1 MRFCG
6 KHNLHLISDEIYALS
21 VWHNPELPEAARF
34 KSVLSIPPKGLIDPS
49 MLHVAW
55 GLSKVIL
62 SQVQN
67 YLASPMLSIRG

>member
-21 VWHNPELPEAARF
+21 VWNNPELPEAALF
-34 KSVLSIPPKGLIDPS
+34 KSVLSVPPKGLIDPS

-62 SQVQN
+62 SQLLD
-67 YLASPMLSIRG
+67 YLASPMLRIKS

>member
-34 KSVLSIPPKGLIDPS
+34 KSVLSIPPKGLIKD
-49 MLHVAW
+49 
-55 GLSKVIL
+55 
-62 SQVQN
+62 
-67 YLASPMLSIRG
+67 